1 MADIGN
7 LILVA
12 TIALLG
18 GLPSIYIIV
27 SMIVMLTSKI
37 KNKILYG
44 KSLYD

>member
-1 MADIGN
+1 MATIGN
-7 LILVA
+7 FILVA
-12 TIALLG
+12 IIVLLG

-37 KNKILYG
+37 KNKVLYG